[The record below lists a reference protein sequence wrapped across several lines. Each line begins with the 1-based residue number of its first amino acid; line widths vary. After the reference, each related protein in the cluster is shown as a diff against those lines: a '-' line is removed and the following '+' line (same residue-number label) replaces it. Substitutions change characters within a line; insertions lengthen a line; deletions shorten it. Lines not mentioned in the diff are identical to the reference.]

1 MIKARPAFG
10 KTTSMTELNH
20 DQFMALWGRIDG
32 LQAKGYIVNNMTI
45 THNLGSMFVEI
56 NVHKNEDADPLEPGD
71 TWFCI
76 TQYGNVIE
84 QARGRIAL

>member
-1 MIKARPAFG
+1 MNAKPAMS

-32 LQAKGYIVNNMTI
+32 LQARGYNINDMVI
-45 THNLGSMFVEI
+45 THSLGSMFVEI
-56 NVHKNEDADPLEPGD
+56 NVHPNDDADPIGPGD

-76 TQYGNVIE
+76 TQYGNVVE
-84 QARGRIAL
+84 QAGGRIAL